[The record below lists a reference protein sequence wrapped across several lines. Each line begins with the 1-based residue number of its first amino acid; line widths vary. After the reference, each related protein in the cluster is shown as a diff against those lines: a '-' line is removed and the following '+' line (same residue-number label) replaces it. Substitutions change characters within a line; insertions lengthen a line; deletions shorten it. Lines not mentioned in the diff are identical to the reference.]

1 MASKWE
7 KEVERERRR
16 ADRVARRKTD
26 VFLREL
32 TALTQKHGLK
42 IGGCGECGS
51 PWVCDIKDRGPN
63 QIEHLYY
70 CPAHKEYGAYAD
82 HEDCR

>member
-51 PWVCDIKDRGPN
+51 PWVCDIKERGPN
-63 QIEHLYY
+63 QIEHLDY
-70 CPAHKEYGAYAD
+70 CPTHKEYGAYED
-82 HEDCR
+82 HKDCR

>member
-7 KEVERERRR
+7 KEAERERRR

-51 PWVCDIKDRGPN
+51 PWVCDIKDRGPS
-63 QIEHLYY
+63 QIEHLHY
-70 CPAHKEYGAYAD
+70 CPAHKEYGAYDD
-82 HEDCR
+82 HKDCR

>member
-63 QIEHLYY
+63 QIEHLHY